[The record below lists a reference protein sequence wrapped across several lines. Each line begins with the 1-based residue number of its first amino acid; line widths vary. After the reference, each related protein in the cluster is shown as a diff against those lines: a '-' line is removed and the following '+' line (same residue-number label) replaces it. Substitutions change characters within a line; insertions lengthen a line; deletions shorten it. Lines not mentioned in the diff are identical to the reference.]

1 MSRPARA
8 PRAAHR
14 RLLEEHAAVQDA
26 GAQAAAATGL
36 ELLRAAAGSAW
47 PLAPRARARAGR
59 ARASLRPSVAGSV
72 FNIFL
77 HMALLCKVMC
87 MVEMIGIAQLQP
99 RAGCALAAR
108 RRARAQSARS
118 AARARS
124 SAFVFMFMSCGHVH
138 VHVRSRAHA
147 HVHVHARAHA
157 CVRMHARSPRARP
170 RGARRRSARAL
181 RCPHACT
188 RAPRA
193 HGILYVA
200 YRHDTPHGM
209 ACPPV
214 FINTN
219 NCRRASAA
227 RAHVFA
233 G

>member
-1 MSRPARA
+1 MWQTFS
-8 PRAAHR
+8 HR
-14 RLLEEHAAVQDA
+14 YSHRTRTTL
-26 GAQAAAATGL
+26 AQARSTRQLTGTH
-36 ELLRAAAGSAW
+36 GSMHR
-47 PLAPRARARAGR
+47 LYF
-59 ARASLRPSVAGSV
+59 

-124 SAFVFMFMSCGHVH
+124 SAFVFVFMSCGHVH

-200 YRHDTPHGM
+200 SRHDTPHGM
-209 ACPPV
+209 AWHAPQCL
-214 FINTN
+214 
-219 NCRRASAA
+219 
-227 RAHVFA
+227 
-233 G
+233 